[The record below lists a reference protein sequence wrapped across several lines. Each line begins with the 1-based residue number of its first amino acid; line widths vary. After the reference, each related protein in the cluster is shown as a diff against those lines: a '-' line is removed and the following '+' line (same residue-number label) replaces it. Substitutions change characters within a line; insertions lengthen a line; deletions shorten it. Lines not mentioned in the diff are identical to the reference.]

1 MQTAPASVLVALAA
15 LAAAPL
21 VTSHASADAPPAPPA
36 AAPAPAPTL
45 KVDGAAIVRGAGHV
59 RPSGSP
65 TWRETSTGDVL
76 TAGVTLHASD
86 DEPLE
91 MTLPDGVTIALD
103 PGAVVQWGH
112 ATKLPGEANKFVRGY
127 HLLLEDGELE
137 VRMPP
142 GPRGEHAFLVS
153 TRAGTLTDWRGQLH
167 IMVHGDKTA
176 AAIYQGALVV
186 GSNGQGFPVYD
197 GAGIVIRRGVD
208 PEKTHGIPATPA
220 WNADHNP
227 LALVPGQSG
236 APLDFNW
243 SPVAGAASYRVEVA
257 SEPTMVRTVIRGSTN
272 EAHFSAMEPA
282 AGGRYWARVRAVGA
296 EGIVGEWST
305 ARPLRV
311 VHYQVPEGAFVAT
324 DGAIVLPE
332 GSTVGLSDGAGLE
345 VAYEGVRGFAA
356 STPIPLYWM
365 AVTGP
370 LRLRDDAMIR
380 IAHLRDNALNA
391 ETQLVLARRQLKA
404 DVNLEP
410 KNARW
415 PPDPIGV
422 SIVLRDPSGRIDTAH
437 TPVTLEAML
446 NLTPLPVDWQR
457 RGDTWTG
464 RIAPHAIGGP
474 SVIRVRVVD
483 DRGTEIGGGF
493 VEVDR

>member
-1 MQTAPASVLVALAA
+1 MQTASTSVFVAMTALAA
-15 LAAAPL
+15 MPL
-21 VTSHASADAPPAPPA
+21 VTTHASADAAPAPPS
-36 AAPAPAPTL
+36 

-59 RPSGSP
+59 RTSGSP
-65 TWRETSTGDVL
+65 TWRETSTGDIL
-76 TAGVTLHASD
+76 TAGVTVHASD

-91 MTLPDGVTIALD
+91 MTLPDGVTITLD
-103 PGAVVQWGH
+103 PSAVIQWGH
-112 ATKLPGEANKFVRGY
+112 ATKLPGEANTFIRGY

-142 GPRGEHAFLVS
+142 GPRGEHAFLVE

-167 IMVHGDKTA
+167 IMVHGNSTA

-208 PEKTHGIPATPA
+208 PEKTRGIPATPA
-220 WNADHNP
+220 WNTGQNA
-227 LALVPGQSG
+227 LALVAGQG
-236 APLDFNW
+236 RAPLDFAW
-243 SPVAGAASYRVEVA
+243 QAVSRAASYRVEIA
-257 SEPTMVRTVIRGSTN
+257 SEPTMVRTVVRGSTN
-272 EAHFSAMEPA
+272 EARFSAMEPSS
-282 AGGRYWARVRAVGA
+282 GGRYWARIRAVDA

-311 VHYQVPEGAFVAT
+311 VHYQVPDGAFVAT

-332 GSTVGLSDGAGLE
+332 DSSVGLSDGTGLE
-345 VAYEGVRGFAA
+345 VAYEGPRGFAA

-365 AVTGP
+365 GVTGP
-370 LRLRDDAMIR
+370 LRLRGDASMR
-380 IAHLRDNALNA
+380 IAHLRDRALNA

-422 SIVLRDPSGRIDTAH
+422 SIVLRDPSGRIDTTQ

-446 NLTPLPVDWQR
+446 NVTPLAVDWQR

-483 DRGTEIGGGF
+483 ERGTEIGGGF